1 MEQLIVCAILSCYA
15 VYVDLSAAILR
26 SSGDIYQT
34 GPMTVWGVI
43 VSIAAIVEVLLTF
56 RIQLKAAVKRLKSR
70 RRRT

>member
-15 VYVDLSAAILR
+15 VYVDLTAAILN

-34 GPMTVWGVI
+34 GPMTVWGVL
-43 VSIAAIVEVLLTF
+43 VSLAAIVEVLLAF
-56 RIQLKAAVKRLKSR
+56 RLQIKTEVKRLKNR

>member
-15 VYVDLSAAILR
+15 VYVDLCAAILR

-43 VSIAAIVEVLLTF
+43 VSIVAIVEILLTF
-56 RIQLKAAVKRLKSR
+56 RSQMKAAAKELKSR
-70 RRRT
+70 RRGS

>member
-15 VYVDLSAAILR
+15 VYVDLTAAILH

-43 VSIAAIVEVLLTF
+43 VSIAAVVEVLLAF
-56 RIQLKAAVKRLKSR
+56 RSQIKAEVKRLKKR
-70 RRRT
+70 RCGA